1 MASIFCQH
9 FYNNLL
15 FSFYFYENKDLRIS
29 VNTFKYNQSDKIIL
43 GHIPPPY
50 QEQNY

>member
-1 MASIFCQH
+1 MRIKI
-9 FYNNLL
+9 
-15 FSFYFYENKDLRIS
+15 YEFQLIPL
-29 VNTFKYNQSDKIIL
+29 NQSDKIIL